1 MGCGASTAKGPEQ
14 RVVKSCEA
22 EINVEDARTLLADA
36 GVRAHD
42 AGGKTALHHASFHG
56 DAADVEALIQ
66 VILPYLSP

>member
-42 AGGKTALHHASFHG
+42 AHAQDSKVR
-56 DAADVEALIQ
+56 AQLV
-66 VILPYLSP
+66 